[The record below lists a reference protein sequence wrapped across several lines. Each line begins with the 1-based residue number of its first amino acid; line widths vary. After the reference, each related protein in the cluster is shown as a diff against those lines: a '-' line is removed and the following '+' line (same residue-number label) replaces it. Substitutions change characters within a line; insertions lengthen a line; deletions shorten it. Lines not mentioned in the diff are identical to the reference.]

1 MGLEVSIIFIN
12 LVAQNVNHMENTVD
26 DLLNKTFIKLRSDYG
41 FKRAFASEEHSEVL
55 KKFLN
60 ALFEGEME
68 VTDITFQNK
77 EVLPADPNGKRL
89 FYDAYCTTSTGYHFV
104 VEMQQKQS
112 KLFGKR
118 MVFYI
123 SSCIFRQGV
132 VGRSYEFEP
141 VYLIVITDFDM
152 KPFEKRLI
160 NEVVLMEKKT
170 HIVFSE
176 DFRIYFLSLAQ
187 VSSEW
192 DNCKTELEK
201 RLYLIKNMENLNK
214 KSKPYLSGEFE
225 EMFDAS
231 EIASMAQEDIVEYRN
246 SILMEMEKQSELNF
260 AKEEGLMIGKEEG
273 IKIGEEKGK
282 MEVALQMK
290 KKGMSLG
297 DIMLFTGLTKEQIS
311 LL

>member
-1 MGLEVSIIFIN
+1 MEVSIIFIN